1 MRAFVPCPALLLII
15 SLTAWL
21 PADEPRQ
28 KDQKPEP
35 LPAPKVV
42 VPDSTVTITPAWPQ
56 PGTREI
62 WQNYGVDGRG
72 RFLPRVMYHPAGSF
86 YLRDGSPYPW
96 TTTRP
101 TLFMPYAID

>member
-1 MRAFVPCPALLLII
+1 MRWFVCCPALLFVII
-15 SLTAWL
+15 CTSPLM
-21 PADEPRQ
+21 ADEPKQ
-28 KDQKPEP
+28 KDQKAEP

-42 VPDSTVTITPAWPQ
+42 VPDPVIITPAWPQ
-56 PGTREI
+56 AGTREI

>member
-1 MRAFVPCPALLLII
+1 MRLSLPCSALLII
-15 SLTAWL
+15 LNCSI
-21 PADEPRQ
+21 PSFADEPKQ
-28 KDQKPEP
+28 KDQKAEP
-35 LPAPKVV
+35 LPAPKMTAPSAIVA
-42 VPDSTVTITPAWPQ
+42 TPAWPQ

-62 WQNYGVDGRG
+62 WQNYGVDSRG

-101 TLFMPYAID
+101 TLFMPYVID